1 MFAQFEEHFTDGG
14 FNQNPH
20 WDSLAPLQFRVFNE
34 VLYTTGDATGGKSG
48 LVTIDT
54 VGPSAE
60 WSIYIRLGFQPTD
73 SDHVRIALVSDQH
86 DVRGDFNGYFVRIG
100 QNGTNDGLDFYRK
113 DSTTDVLIKSMYEG
127 QFANGADGNL
137 KVVKNNLGKWVFY
150 WKPSSQADYITLDS
164 AQERT
169 HTTSAYFGII
179 CTYTNT
185 SKDSFAFDD
194 VYSIRMP
201 LLPEDTTPPFVDSV
215 ALINSQAIDVYF
227 NEMVD
232 IATAQSVINYSL
244 STIGNPASVVIDANN
259 NRLAHLHFS
268 TKLLSKTT
276 YTLTT
281 QNVKDSVG
289 NAMNTASL
297 DLLQTPYFPIPGDV
311 LASEIMIKPVGSLL
325 PNKQYIEFKNKTSE
339 VIRLKDCLVN
349 NQSLLDGYLQP
360 NGYVIV
366 CDANDTVAFKPIA
379 NTVGIVGFTP
389 LQNDGFVSIRSDDN
403 TLIDTLDYRDDFY
416 QDIGKQTGGWSMEL
430 VENGYSSGCSK
441 ELFWRASSNA
451 NGGTPANP
459 NDIISFLTQVHATDS
474 LINANTVEVNFHAPM
489 DSNEVMNI
497 DNYRWSNGVT
507 VQSVSISGTRITK
520 ARLTLSA
527 PLDSNIIYTLIVPSF
542 AGCAGFVHIDDTFE
556 HAITREPNPNE
567 LIINEVLFEPNSNV
581 AQFVE
586 IYNKS
591 NSLFKVKDL
600 MLSQE
605 DITTGAELNTTD
617 ITSAKGYIFPQDYL
631 VLSKDKNAVKTA
643 YAEAV
648 LSKFINLTIPEFNT
662 KEDIVVLKNKSE
674 QMLDKLHYNR
684 KWHFP
689 LLRTTVGVSLEK
701 TAFNLPTQVQRYW
714 HSAAEDVGF
723 ATPGYLNSEDTYELL
738 DDVHIIPEVFSP
750 DGDGI
755 DDITTITY
763 SFDDDGSV
771 VNAYLYNSDG
781 RMVNHLV
788 RNETI
793 QKEGYFTWNGNNE
806 SENKN
811 EIGIYFLVFERI
823 KTDGKK
829 LVYKRKCVL
838 AGKLN

>member
-1 MFAQFEEHFTDGG
+1 M
-14 FNQNPH
+14 
-20 WDSLAPLQFRVFNE
+20 
-34 VLYTTGDATGGKSG
+34 
-48 LVTIDT
+48 
-54 VGPSAE
+54 
-60 WSIYIRLGFQPTD
+60 
-73 SDHVRIALVSDQH
+73 
-86 DVRGDFNGYFVRIG
+86 
-100 QNGTNDGLDFYRK
+100 
-113 DSTTDVLIKSMYEG
+113 
-127 QFANGADGNL
+127 
-137 KVVKNNLGKWVFY
+137 
-150 WKPSSQADYITLDS
+150 
-164 AQERT
+164 
-169 HTTSAYFGII
+169 
-179 CTYTNT
+179 
-185 SKDSFAFDD
+185 
-194 VYSIRMP
+194 
-201 LLPEDTTPPFVDSV
+201 LL
-215 ALINSQAIDVYF
+215 
-227 NEMVD
+227 
-232 IATAQSVINYSL
+232 
-244 STIGNPASVVIDANN
+244 
-259 NRLAHLHFS
+259 
-268 TKLLSKTT
+268 
-276 YTLTT
+276 
-281 QNVKDSVG
+281 
-289 NAMNTASL
+289 
-297 DLLQTPYFPIPGDV
+297 
-311 LASEIMIKPVGSLL
+311 
-325 PNKQYIEFKNKTSE
+325 
-339 VIRLKDCLVN
+339 
-349 NQSLLDGYLQP
+349 
-360 NGYVIV
+360 
-366 CDANDTVAFKPIA
+366 
-379 NTVGIVGFTP
+379 
-389 LQNDGFVSIRSDDN
+389 
-403 TLIDTLDYRDDFY
+403 
-416 QDIGKQTGGWSMEL
+416 
-430 VENGYSSGCSK
+430 
-441 ELFWRASSNA
+441 
-451 NGGTPANP
+451 
-459 NDIISFLTQVHATDS
+459 HA
-474 LINANTVEVNFHAPM
+474 
-489 DSNEVMNI
+489 
-497 DNYRWSNGVT
+497 
-507 VQSVSISGTRITK
+507 
-520 ARLTLSA
+520 
-527 PLDSNIIYTLIVPSF
+527 
-542 AGCAGFVHIDDTFE
+542 
-556 HAITREPNPNE
+556 EPNPNE

-714 HSAAEDVGF
+714 HLAAEDVGF